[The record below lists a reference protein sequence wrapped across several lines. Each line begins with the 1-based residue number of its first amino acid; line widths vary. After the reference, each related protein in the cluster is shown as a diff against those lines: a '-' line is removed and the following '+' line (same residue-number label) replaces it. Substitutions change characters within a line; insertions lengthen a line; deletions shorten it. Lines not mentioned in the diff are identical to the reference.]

1 MIRKVKS
8 FCFGIKSLISDSSEK
23 NSLISFILAI
33 GRNKSIYLSVTSE
46 RVDKMSSSRM
56 SPMQQELLRRRLSK
70 TLTSNPHMLTVSVP
84 NLPHDLVPHP
94 EEQPMVNNDTPP
106 TRSAGH
112 ASMNRGSPMQQ
123 HLRRLR
129 QEQLKPKLRS
139 SSFASSSEIPAV
151 AENASEI
158 ENSPLMQNDHPFHPN
173 DTCSLPRET
182 RTLHRRPSLSPA
194 SETFIP
200 PTTTSYGTALRR
212 RKALLVG
219 IGYRNHRLL
228 RPLPG
233 CRTDVCSM
241 FALITG
247 PLFGFPTDSVRVLC
261 DELQQVG
268 DVIVSQPTRIN
279 ILRDLRWLT
288 TDVSPGESVFFFF
301 AGHGDFV
308 EDLSGDEIE
317 SGFDQV
323 CIRRKQDIKHKLYR
337 KNIVFDALCIAFF
350 PFDY

>member
-1 MIRKVKS
+1 
-8 FCFGIKSLISDSSEK
+8 
-23 NSLISFILAI
+23 
-33 GRNKSIYLSVTSE
+33 
-46 RVDKMSSSRM
+46 
-56 SPMQQELLRRRLSK
+56 MQQELLRRRLSK
-70 TLTSNPHMLTVSVP
+70 TLTSNPHMLSVSVP
-84 NLPHDLVPHP
+84 SLPSDSTLHP
-94 EEQPMVNNDTPP
+94 DEQPVVHEDSQL
-106 TRSAGH
+106 TRSISQAKRI
-112 ASMNRGSPMQQ
+112 RGSPMQQ

-129 QEQLKPKLRS
+129 REQLKSNMQNPSHAGL
-139 SSFASSSEIPAV
+139 SENSV
-151 AENASEI
+151 VM
-158 ENSPLMQNDHPFHPN
+158 ENSP
-173 DTCSLPRET
+173 ET
-182 RTLHRRPSLSPA
+182 KTSASAQRLLHHHGDVPDPVAEGFALHRRPSLSPA
-194 SETFIP
+194 AETYIP
-200 PTTTSYGTALRR
+200 PTTTSYGTALKR

-233 CRTDVCSM
+233 CRNDVCNM

-247 PLFGFPTDSVRVLC
+247 PLFGFPTDNVRVLC

-288 TDVSPGESVFFFF
+288 TDVSPGDSVFFFF

-323 CIRRKQDIKHKLYR
+323 CRISMQRFNLILNFCHFSD
-337 KNIVFDALCIAFF
+337 
-350 PFDY
+350 